1 MAWTSRGKNWS
12 TTDWHSTTSAW
23 SSNIVQASFLMKLSC
38 MFRPL
43 GDCMATKNV
52 LTTLKHWAQ
61 SSAPTEAR
69 TAKETTKMPKLL
81 IFLFND
87 VWLSDALPPDLFTFY
102 TQISRSESMLRR
114 PYDYITNYTYFL
126 VVFFY
131 STLVLLYKYLLIIFC
146 DWRFVIFSTF
156 DLDPPRSLYNL

>member
-23 SSNIVQASFLMKLSC
+23 SSNLVQASFLMKLSC

-43 GDCMATKNV
+43 GHCMAAKKV

-126 VVFFY
+126 VVFFILHLFSFTSIY
-131 STLVLLYKYLLIIFC
+131 WSS
-146 DWRFVIFSTF
+146 FVID
-156 DLDPPRSLYNL
+156 DLSSLVHLIWTLQDPYII